1 MCTIRNRSQIT
12 ICDVSREKVE
22 QVVSDHLGNAVTF
35 ETIHGEG
42 TLVSCLDISRIS
54 EFQQWVTKA
63 LGWTEERWL
72 AATPSSGDD
81 EN

>member
-1 MCTIRNRSQIT
+1 MCTVRNPTQIT
-12 ICDVSREKVE
+12 ICEVSREKVE
-22 QVVSDHLGNAVTF
+22 QVVSDHLVNAVTF

-54 EFQQWVTKA
+54 EFQRCITEA
-63 LGWTEERWL
+63 LGWTEERWR